1 MTIIGIVTKPRF
13 LQTSSIL
20 EELLDWLRRKQK
32 TVLLGSASVQDSRTE
47 QSHRDA
53 RIAAEAELV
62 LVLGG
67 DGTMLQAARLVEERS
82 VPILGINLG
91 GLGFLTESTVDTM
104 YDSLD
109 KVFAQDFHL
118 DHRLRLQAHI
128 RRDNGHQRQE
138 TALNDVVISKGDL
151 GLMISTKI
159 HVDQQFVTNLRG
171 DGLIIASPTGSTG
184 YSMAAGGPI
193 LNPELET
200 VLLTPISPHT
210 FTHRPILV
218 PGQSSLEIQLTSN
231 EGGTVRF
238 DGQIR
243 VSVGKTDTITICAS
257 PHRTRLVR
265 FPDRTYYEILRNK
278 LKWGDI

>member
-13 LQTSSIL
+13 PPTTLL
-20 EELLDWLRRKQK
+20 GELHDWLRRKQK
-32 TVLLGSASVQDSRTE
+32 TVLLGSSSVEEARDD
-47 QSHRDA
+47 HHHLDA

-67 DGTMLQAARLVEERS
+67 DGTMLRAARLVEERS

-91 GLGFLTESTVDTM
+91 GLGFLTESTVDGV
-104 YDSLD
+104 YDSLN
-109 KVFAQDFHL
+109 KVFAQDFHV
-118 DHRLRLQAHI
+118 DHRLRLQARI
-128 RRDNGHQRQE
+128 RRHNGSERQE
-138 TALNDVVISKGDL
+138 TALNDVVIGKGDA
-151 GLMISTKI
+151 GRMVGTKI
-159 HVDQQFVTNLRG
+159 HVDRKFVTNLRG
-171 DGLIIASPTGSTG
+171 DGLIVASPTGSTG

-193 LNPELET
+193 LDPGLEIM
-200 VLLTPISPHT
+200 LLTPISPHT
-210 FTHRPILV
+210 FTHRPLIV
-218 PGQSSLEIQLTSN
+218 PNQVSLEIQLTSG

-238 DGQIR
+238 DGHIG
-243 VSVGKTDTITICAS
+243 VAVDATDTITIRAS

>member
-1 MTIIGIVTKPRF
+1 MTIIGIVTKPR
-13 LQTSSIL
+13 LRQTSSVL

-32 TVLLGSASVQDSRTE
+32 TVLVGSSSVQDGRTG
-47 QSHRDA
+47 QHHLDA
-53 RIAAEAELV
+53 RIAAEAEFV
-62 LVLGG
+62 IVLGG

-118 DHRLRLQAHI
+118 DHRLRLQASI
-128 RRDNGHQRQE
+128 RHDNGQQRRE
-138 TALNDVVISKGDL
+138 TALNDVVIGKGDL

-159 HVDQQFVTNLRG
+159 HVDQKFVTNLRG

-210 FTHRPILV
+210 FTHRPLLV
-218 PGQSSLEIQLTSN
+218 PGRSSLEIQLTSN

-238 DGQIR
+238 DGQIG
-243 VSVGKTDTITICAS
+243 VSVGTTDTITVSAS
-257 PHRTRLVR
+257 PHRTSLVR

-278 LKWGDI
+278 LKWGDV